1 MNRLAFIAMS
11 TALSFASFGVAQAA
25 TVFDLNLDHCSSGC
39 GKSDYGTVTVT
50 PTNGGDTLNISVSL
64 DPSVFFNQAGKAF
77 DAIAFDLVGNPTVT
91 VAGLPSNFSLNGAQ
105 NVGSHHEDGLGSWGY
120 VVDWVGPPTN
130 NGTLGVETL
139 NFTVTGGAPLELGF
153 NTVDGKEVFFSVDI
167 ASVLDS
173 GAVATGVV
181 GGTMSAVP
189 EPAAW
194 SLMIL
199 GLGGLGA
206 VLRTRRRGAL
216 AMALA

>member
-11 TALSFASFGVAQAA
+11 TVLSFASFGLAQAA
-25 TVFDLNLDHCSSGC
+25 TVYDLNLDHCSSGC
-39 GKSDYGTVTVT
+39 GKSDYGTVTVA
-50 PTNGGDTLNISVSL
+50 PTNGGDTLNVSVSL
-64 DPSVFFNQAGKAF
+64 DPSVFFNQAGKGF

-91 VAGLPSNFSLNGAQ
+91 IGGLPSNFSLNGSQ

-130 NGTLGVETL
+130 NGSLGVETL
-139 NFTVTGGAPLELGF
+139 NFTVTGTAPLELGF

-181 GGTMSAVP
+181 GATMSAVP

-206 VLRTRRRGAL
+206 VLRMRRRSAM